1 VGIKHD
7 DVLLV
12 PTAIGN
18 IIVVVVSIEPID
30 D

>member
-1 VGIKHD
+1 VGIKHA

-12 PTAIGN
+12 PIAIGN
-18 IIVVVVSIEPID
+18 IIVVVVSIEHID